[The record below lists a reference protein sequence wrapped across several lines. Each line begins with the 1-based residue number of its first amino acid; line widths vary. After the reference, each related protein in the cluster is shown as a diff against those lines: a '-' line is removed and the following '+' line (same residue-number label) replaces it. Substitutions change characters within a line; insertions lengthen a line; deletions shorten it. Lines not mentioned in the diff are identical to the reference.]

1 MMHPSRFRKAL
12 SLTLPRWRGRE
23 GWGAWPL
30 ATVFISLL
38 LLSCQP
44 VRQHPLD
51 TILPMSADPRGMR
64 FSTSEFHPPK
74 PQRITL
80 PNGIVLFLMEDHEL
94 PLIQMEVLVRTGS
107 IHDSPDRIGLA
118 GLAGTVMRTGG
129 TATRSGDEVDRWVD
143 QVAAELSVGIGLEA
157 ASLEMDLLKKDFDA
171 GLTLL
176 SEMLRSPAFSEEKL
190 EIAKNNALE
199 AIRRRNDHPGGIA
212 RRWFGKHLYG
222 KAHPYAREPT
232 QETIRAITREDLV
245 AFHRRYF
252 APNQTM
258 IGVTGDFDTAET
270 IEKIEAAFLGWKR
283 QAVVF
288 PEVAPAVEPAAGLH
302 LIHKPISQTQIRI
315 GHLGIRQDNPDFF
328 ALSILDDILGA
339 GGFSS
344 RLFSDVRTRQGL
356 AYSVGSLFR
365 PGHLERGIF
374 VAYAETRAESTA
386 QTISAILAHLHKI
399 QEEPVSEEEWRGA
412 KEAFLNAFIF
422 SFASPAQVVSQHMSL
437 EYYGLPPDYLERYR
451 DNVMKVTRE
460 DILRVARE
468 HLHPDRLV
476 ILTVGDKTRFSLNAF
491 EAAFGPV
498 QPMTLGE

>member
-1 MMHPSRFRKAL
+1 MYKRVHHF
-12 SLTLPRWRGRE
+12 
-23 GWGAWPL
+23 
-30 ATVFISLL
+30 FILLLGFL
-38 LLSCQP
+38 LLSCQ
-44 VRQHPLD
+44 
-51 TILPMSADPRGMR
+51 APRNFSSLSLANPKAMR
-64 FSTSEFHPPK
+64 FSTSEFRPPK
-74 PQRITL
+74 PQRVTL
-80 PNGIVLFLMEDHEL
+80 SNGITLFLMEDHEL

-107 IHDSPDRIGLA
+107 IYDSPDQIGLA
-118 GLAGTVMRTGG
+118 GLAGAVMRTGG

-143 QVAAELSVGIGLEA
+143 QVAAELSVGIGLDA
-157 ASLEMDLLKKDFDA
+157 ASLGLDILKKDFDA
-171 GLTLL
+171 GLALL
-176 SEMLRSPAFSEEKL
+176 AEVLRSPAFAKEKL
-190 EIAKNNALE
+190 EVVRNNALE
-199 AIRRRNDHPGGIA
+199 AIRRRNDHPGSIA

-222 KAHPYAREPT
+222 KTHPYAREAT
-232 QETIRAITREDLV
+232 QETLQAITRDDLV

-252 APNQTM
+252 VPNQTM
-258 IGVTGDFDTAET
+258 IGVTGDFDTAEM
-270 IEKIEAAFLGWKR
+270 IGKIEAAFSGWKQ

-365 PGHLERGIF
+365 PGHLERGVF

-386 QTISAILAHLHKI
+386 QTISAILGHLQKI
-399 QEEPVSEEEWRGA
+399 REEPVSEEEWRGA
-412 KEAFLNAFIF
+412 REAFLNAFIF
-422 SFASPAQVVSQHMSL
+422 SFASPAQVVSQRMSL
-437 EYYGLPPDYLERYR
+437 EYYGLPPDYLEQYR
-451 DNVMKVTRE
+451 DNVTKVTRE

-468 HLHPDRLV
+468 YLHPDRLV
-476 ILTVGDKTRFSLNAF
+476 ILAVGDKTRFSLNEF

-498 QPMTLGE
+498 QTMTLAE